1 MILYGAS
8 GHGKVVA
15 EIIRGNCAEEIVFW
29 DDNEYALMANEKV
42 SLPSNHSGT
51 ELIVTVGLNHIR
63 YDLVQSLNN
72 ASFGNAIH
80 PNAVVSKSCRLGH
93 GTVIM
98 ALAIINAATNI
109 GSHVIVNSGSIIEH
123 DCVVDD
129 FVHVSPGATVCGGVH
144 IGEGSWIGAG
154 AKVKN
159 GVRIGKWTIIGMG
172 AIVISDVPDYSIFT
186 GIPAVFKNTNVNIR
200 K

>member
-15 EIIRGNCAEEIVFW
+15 EILRANRAEEIIFW
-29 DDNEYALMANEKV
+29 DDNEYAFIQNERI
-42 SLPSNHSGT
+42 SLPSNNSGT
-51 ELIVTVGLNHIR
+51 ELIVTVGLNHLR
-63 YDLVQSLNN
+63 YDIVQSLNN

-80 PNAVVSKSCRLGH
+80 TNAVVSKSCNLGH
-93 GTVIM
+93 GTVVM
-98 ALAIINAATNI
+98 ALAIINASTNI
-109 GSHVIVNSGSIIEH
+109 GSHVIVNSGAIIEH
-123 DCVVDD
+123 DCVVED

-144 IGEGSWIGAG
+144 IGEGTWIGAG

-159 GVRIGKWTIIGMG
+159 GVKIGKWAIIGMG
-172 AIVISDVPDYSIFT
+172 AIVISDVPDYSIFS
-186 GIPAVFKNTNVNIR
+186 GIPAVFKNTNVNTR

>member
-15 EIIRGNCAEEIVFW
+15 EILRDNSVTEVEFW
-29 DDNEYALMANEKV
+29 DDNEYAFIESERI
-42 SLPSNHSGT
+42 SLPSNNSGT

-63 YDLVQSLNN
+63 YDIVRSLNN
-72 ASFGNAIH
+72 TSFGNAIH
-80 PNAVVSKSCRLGH
+80 SNAVVSKSCNLGH

-98 ALAIINAATNI
+98 ALAIINASTNI

-123 DCVVDD
+123 DCVIDD

-144 IGEGSWIGAG
+144 VGEGTWIGAG

-159 GVRIGKWTIIGMG
+159 GVKIGKWAIIGMG
-172 AIVISDVPDYSIFT
+172 AIVISDVPDFSIFT
-186 GIPAVFKNTNVNIR
+186 GMPAVLKSTNVNIR

>member
-15 EIIRGNCAEEIVFW
+15 EILRDNSDIDLVFW
-29 DDNEYALMANEKV
+29 DDNEYAFIENERV
-42 SLPSNHSGT
+42 SLPNKHLGK

-63 YDLVQSLNN
+63 YDIVRSLNN
-72 ASFGNAIH
+72 TSFGNAIH

-93 GTVIM
+93 GTAIM
-98 ALAIINAATNI
+98 ALAIINASTNI

-186 GIPAVFKNTNVNIR
+186 GIPAVFKSTNVNIR